1 MKHGILSEFGPMR
14 FKAKYIKSLNC
25 LKLFGFI
32 NAELISAKESR
43 HYLLNLL
50 IGPSKTTLLIP
61 YCFFGIAKYQSLTL
75 T

>member
-1 MKHGILSEFGPMR
+1 MKHGILSEFGPR
-14 FKAKYIKSLNC
+14 QFKAKYIKSLNC
-25 LKLFGFI
+25 LKLFGFVH
-32 NAELISAKESR
+32 AELISAKESR